1 MLNTVSKR
9 RTETL
14 IGLPGIDLED
24 FEVGLLIVRYNA
36 TMQKDLLEQIC
47 AVFAKMIGSYA
58 RKSGIRPWED
68 AAQEMW
74 CSLFE
79 KVIPRYT
86 FAKGRVFGFANKVF
100 RNKICDMHRKV
111 KKLQLQEVSLENM
124 PEPLA
129 EEYYSPH
136 LYGVWV
142 GIGNLNIDHSRKNI
156 LKYALYSYCI
166 EQIDNRS
173 DIVKAVSDALGL
185 SQNEVNNVL
194 SNKSLYKNFQACVL
208 GGSA

>member
-1 MLNTVSKR
+1 M
-9 RTETL
+9 
-14 IGLPGIDLED
+14 
-24 FEVGLLIVRYNA
+24 
-36 TMQKDLLEQIC
+36 
-47 AVFAKMIGSYA
+47 
-58 RKSGIRPWED
+58 
-68 AAQEMW
+68 
-74 CSLFE
+74 
-79 KVIPRYT
+79 IPRYT